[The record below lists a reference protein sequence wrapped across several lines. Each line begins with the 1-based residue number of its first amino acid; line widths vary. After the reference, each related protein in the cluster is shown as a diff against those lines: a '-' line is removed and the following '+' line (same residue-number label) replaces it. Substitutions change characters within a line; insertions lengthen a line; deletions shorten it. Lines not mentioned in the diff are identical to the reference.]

1 MRLYK
6 VAYYNLSGCHER
18 PYGGLTIKFYPE
30 CLLFEDVRW
39 SSDWDFAMVQSQP
52 KLDWGHDP
60 SHGRERRE
68 LLSCSW
74 TRYTGKKYFE
84 TVSREATT
92 RLETCLYDGK
102 WVDMAE
108 TDSLTGNL
116 CDMSSSKTLRLSG
129 TVVFPRFTLRQGKL
143 YANIRTEGENREL
156 RLESSWTPTRSHL
169 KICATYLLSPAK
181 T

>member
-116 CDMSSSKTLRLSG
+116 CDVSSSKTCPKRLYSLDSLYDSG
-129 TVVFPRFTLRQGKL
+129 SCM
-143 YANIRTEGENREL
+143 RTFEQKARTG
-156 RLESSWTPTRSHL
+156 SFD
-169 KICATYLLSPAK
+169 
-181 T
+181 